1 MLHNAQPSQR
11 EFRRR
16 AFLGGLG
23 VLSAASLTG
32 CGSILYP
39 ERVGQPRG
47 PLNWKVVA
55 LDTLG
60 LLFFF
65 VPGVIA
71 FAVDFYNG
79 TIYLPPDNVPSGEP
93 LILSRRVPLPAGQ
106 RNLAGVQ
113 EVVSREA
120 GLSLKLE
127 PGQYLT
133 QQLTSLSDAPT
144 AATELEQQWQEL
156 RAQSPE

>member
-1 MLHNAQPSQR
+1 LQQNQTPH
-11 EFRRR
+11 RRQ
-16 AFLGGLG
+16 FLRG
-23 VLSAASLTG
+23 VTAIAAASLTTG

-79 TIYLPPDNVPSGEP
+79 TIYLPPEDVPLAEP
-93 LILSRRVPLPAGQ
+93 PMVLSRKVSLPRENRSLHGA
-106 RNLAGVQ
+106 Q
-113 EVVSREA
+113 EIVRRETHVE
-120 GLSLKLE
+120 LDLDRDH
-127 PGQYLT
+127 YLT
-133 QQLTSLSDAPT
+133 RELASLSEVPQ
-144 AATELEQQWQEL
+144 AAQEL
-156 RAQSPE
+156 AREWQVRCQSPE